1 MDQKMILATVW
12 VTIWNSYCK
21 KMYIDTV
28 RNFTGEKYY
37 FPALTYL
44 RAKADGLGYTMKV
57 GRKYI
62 SLVKKV

>member
-1 MDQKMILATVW
+1 MDQQIVLATVW

-44 RAKADGLGYTMKV
+44 RAKASGLGYNLKV

-62 SLVKKV
+62 SLVKGE

>member
-1 MDQKMILATVW
+1 MEKGVVLATVW
-12 VTIWNSYCK
+12 HTMWNSYCK

-28 RNFTGEKYY
+28 RNFTGEKNY
-37 FPALTYL
+37 FAALTYL